1 MKKVDQ
7 GPALARALFNRALA
21 VSRRRTELIES
32 NQPVGLLLQLQ
43 FRFLDNLVLKKI
55 RDKISVNI
63 RYHFPL
69 QIWT

>member
-7 GPALARALFNRALA
+7 GPALARVLFNRALA

-32 NQPVGLLLQLQ
+32 NHPVGLLLELQ
-43 FRFLDNLVLKKI
+43 FRLFDTIVLKKI

-63 RYHFPL
+63 R
-69 QIWT
+69 